1 MRFLRISLC
10 KKEDLWAMELEKMGF
25 ARNNQRMVFILFEPE
40 DYFSLKGG
48 SLDDY
53 KDFLL
58 AREERIGHLEKRGW
72 HDLEPVPFDRE
83 DYSAWLQSDPSRKG
97 LVDPFG
103 QWALEVARESARLS
117 SLRSRHHYPPFVPP
131 DEQLQ
136 VEVEAWV
143 FPVEADGYATFQGL
157 NRPLPGNLLK
167 ELAESLLAAGKK
179 SASPFQRL
187 SRRRARGL
195 AVVPFDRFAD
205 PARLFWLKKKF
216 FRLFCNGGFSELPA
230 CFSLPW
236 RCFFRPR
243 PDMFFRR
250 TALSLPFL
258 VVGSKVEISLF
269 GLEVGVFDL
278 SKECAWKECLL
289 FSGLGRR
296 AGGGLF
302 MGPKLARLTARE
314 VSLNI

>member
-1 MRFLRISLC
+1 
-10 KKEDLWAMELEKMGF
+10 MELEKMGF
-25 ARNNQRMVFILFEPE
+25 ARDNQRMVFILFSPE
-40 DYFSLKGG
+40 DFLLLRGG

-58 AREERIGHLEKRGW
+58 AREERIARLEKRGW
-72 HDLEPVPFDRE
+72 RDLEPVPFDQE
-83 DYSAWLQSDPSRKG
+83 DYSTWLQSDPSRKN
-97 LVDPFG
+97 LVDPVG
-103 QWALEVARESARLS
+103 QWALEVAREPARLS
-117 SLRSRHHYPPFVPP
+117 SLRSRHHYPPFIPP

-143 FPVEADGYATFQGL
+143 FPVEADGYTAFQGL

-167 ELAESLLAAGKK
+167 ELAERLLAAGKK

-216 FRLFCNGGFSELPA
+216 FRLFCSGGFSELPA
-230 CFSLPW
+230 CFSLPG
-236 RCFFRPR
+236 RCLFRPR
-243 PDMFFRR
+243 PDRIFRKA
-250 TALSLPFL
+250 ALSLPFL
-258 VVGSKVEISLF
+258 VVGSKVEVSLF
-269 GLEVGVFDL
+269 GLEVGIFDL
-278 SKECAWKECLL
+278 SEERAWKECLL

-296 AGGGLF
+296 AGEGLF
-302 MGPKLARLTARE
+302 LRPKLARLTARE
-314 VSLNI
+314 ISLNV